1 MKGIFLES
9 PYGSVYIRIKFGDY
23 RASLVNRGQ
32 IDFLNLRSLKKST
45 TVAGLSDLLTWLTN
59 DDVANDANVVNDV
72 NLNVN

>member
-9 PYGSVYIRIKFGDY
+9 PYGSVYIRIKFGDS

-32 IDFLNLRSLKKST
+32 IDSLNLRSLKKST
-45 TVAGLSDLLTWLTN
+45 TVPGLSDLLTWLTN